1 MIKKLTIPIFHGTL
15 ILFQDVE
22 PEKAFAMVNIEY
34 DGDDYF
40 GAISQVCEDRNGN
53 RAFVIIF
60 DECDPQAVAH
70 EAVHVAHRIA
80 EEHGINYDEEF
91 IAYMT
96 GWVVTQCHKY
106 LRVD

>member
-1 MIKKLTIPIFHGTL
+1 MIKKVNIPIFHGTL

-22 PEKAFAMVNIEY
+22 IEKAFAMVNMEY
-34 DGDDYF
+34 NGDDYF

-60 DECDPQAVAH
+60 DDCDNETVAH

-96 GWVVTQCHKY
+96 GWVTTQCHKY
-106 LRVD
+106 LKIE